1 MKKLVLIT
9 LGIIALMLSPTRSV
23 QAKAALNFSLEQDR
37 THTTIAKA
45 PPVAVNQPN
54 PSPKPPTDRQPVE
67 PAPTQSPAISLD
79 PPLRETEAPPLRE
92 PIKPSAPLPDR
103 DRLVFLSSDELFEGG
118 SNSLV
123 AKAVGSAEGTRT
135 PDGAKTWAYYGHVDP
150 GNGVWNM
157 GSFSYQHG
165 ASSPEDADVRQLSRL
180 RRQFEVILQTA
191 SANGLRLGLEEQ
203 LNGIDLANQAPL
215 AALDRGGYVDR
226 LRQAYAEGF
235 RGSEAV
241 LRARTYA
248 FLNPNTNRWDA
259 PGLGNTEDSISRDQ
273 QRRLSAIA
281 DAIAVHQQKTTV
293 EPSAQVSRR

>member
-1 MKKLVLIT
+1 MKKFVL
-9 LGIIALMLSPTRSV
+9 LMLSMLVLMFSSARSV
-23 QAKAALNFSLEQDR
+23 QAQSALGFPTELLEVNSENDS
-37 THTTIAKA
+37 TPGETTGD
-45 PPVAVNQPN
+45 QPD
-54 PSPKPPTDRQPVE
+54 PSPKPAIEVKAVTANLVRSVAMKFPRSQPV
-67 PAPTQSPAISLD
+67 APRSPESVK
-79 PPLRETEAPPLRE
+79 PNVPLRENN
-92 PIKPSAPLPDR
+92 
-103 DRLVFLSSDELFEGG
+103 RLVSLSPDDLFQGG

-150 GNGVWNM
+150 GNGVWNL

-165 ASSPEDADVRQLSRL
+165 ASSPENADVRQLNRL
-180 RRQFEVILQTA
+180 RRQFDVILQTA
-191 SANGLRLGLEEQ
+191 ASNGLELGLEEQ

-226 LRQAYAEGF
+226 LRQAYAEGL

-259 PGLGNTEDSISRDQ
+259 PGLGNREDSISRDQ
-273 QRRLSAIA
+273 LRRLSAIA
-281 DAIAVHQQKTTV
+281 NAIAVH
-293 EPSAQVSRR
+293 E